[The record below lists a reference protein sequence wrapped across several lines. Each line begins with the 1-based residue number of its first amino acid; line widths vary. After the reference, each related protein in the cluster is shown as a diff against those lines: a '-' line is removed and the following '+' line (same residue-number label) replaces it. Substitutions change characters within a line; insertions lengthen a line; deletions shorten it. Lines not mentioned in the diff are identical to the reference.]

1 MKEYDVIFPNLF
13 GGIRIEHLEPVAF
26 RLFGLEVYW
35 YGIIITAGILAGYYL
50 AVYRAKKMNFDPE
63 IINDF
68 VLYAVI
74 AAVIGARLYYVIF
87 SWQDYKDNLLDIF
100 NLRRG
105 GLAIYGAVIGA
116 VAAILAYCKWKKASF
131 LKIVD
136 VAAPGLILGQ
146 IIGRWGNFMNMEAFG
161 GASDG
166 LLAMAL
172 RWDKAK
178 YIPAEMENQFT
189 LIDGVKYLQV
199 QPTFL
204 YESLWNLGVL
214 LFLLFWT
221 ERRRFD
227 GEIFCLYLLGYG
239 LGRVWIEGLRT
250 DQLLLSSGL
259 PVSQVLAAVLIIGSM
274 VWLVVGRK
282 NQSASNK
289 QD

>member
-1 MKEYDVIFPNLF
+1 
-13 GGIRIEHLEPVAF
+13 
-26 RLFGLEVYW
+26 
-35 YGIIITAGILAGYYL
+35 
-50 AVYRAKKMNFDPE
+50 
-63 IINDF
+63 
-68 VLYAVI
+68 
-74 AAVIGARLYYVIF
+74 
-87 SWQDYKDNLLDIF
+87 
-100 NLRRG
+100 
-105 GLAIYGAVIGA
+105 
-116 VAAILAYCKWKKASF
+116 
-131 LKIVD
+131 
-136 VAAPGLILGQ
+136 
-146 IIGRWGNFMNMEAFG
+146 MEAFG

>member
-1 MKEYDVIFPNLF
+1 MKEYDVIFPHLF
-13 GGIRIEHLEPVAF
+13 GGIKIEHLDPVAF

-50 AVYRAKKMNFDPE
+50 AVYRAKKMNLDPE
-63 IINDF
+63 VINDF
-68 VLYAVI
+68 VLYAVV

-116 VAAILAYCKWKKASF
+116 VTALLAYSKVKKISF
-131 LKIVD
+131 LKIAD

-172 RWDKAK
+172 RWDKVK
-178 YIPAEMENQFT
+178 YIPAGMENQFT

-204 YESLWNLGVL
+204 YESLWNMGVL
-214 LFLLFWT
+214 LCLLLWT
-221 ERRRFD
+221 KKRRFA
-227 GEIFCLYLLGYG
+227 GEIF
-239 LGRVWIEGLRT
+239 
-250 DQLLLSSGL
+250 
-259 PVSQVLAAVLIIGSM
+259 
-274 VWLVVGRK
+274 
-282 NQSASNK
+282 
-289 QD
+289 

>member
-1 MKEYDVIFPNLF
+1 MKQYDVIFPNIF
-13 GGIRIEHLEPVAF
+13 GGIKIENLDPIAF

-35 YGIIITAGILAGYYL
+35 YGLIITIGIVAGYYL
-50 AVYRAKKMNFDPE
+50 AYYRAKKMGLDQE

-68 VLYAVI
+68 VLYAVVS
-74 AAVIGARLYYVIF
+74 AVVGARLYYVIF
-87 SWQDYKDNLLDIF
+87 SWKDYQNDLLQIF
-100 NLRRG
+100 NLRNG

-116 VAAILAYCKWKKASF
+116 VIALTVYSKVKKVDFMKVA
-131 LKIVD
+131 D

-172 RWDKAK
+172 NWDKVK
-178 YIPAEMENQFT
+178 YIPNGMEEQFT
-189 LIDGVKYLQV
+189 MIDGFKYLQV

-214 LFLLFWT
+214 AILIWAT
-221 ERRRFD
+221 PKRKFD
-227 GEIFCLYLLGYG
+227 GQILCLYLLGYG

-250 DQLLLSSGL
+250 DQLLLAGSGL
-259 PVSQVLAAVLIIGSM
+259 PASQVLAGILIVFSLL
-274 VWLVVGRK
+274 WLIYGIKKLTVR
-282 NQSASNK
+282 
-289 QD
+289 

>member
-1 MKEYDVIFPNLF
+1 MKEYDVIFPHLF
-13 GGIRIEHLEPVAF
+13 GGIKIEHLDPVAF

-35 YGIIITAGILAGYYL
+35 YGIIITAGIVAGYYL
-50 AVYRAKKMNFDPE
+50 AAYRAKKMSFDPE

-74 AAVIGARLYYVIF
+74 AAVIGARVYYVIF
-87 SWQDYKDNLLDIF
+87 SWQDYKDNLLYIF

-116 VAAILAYCKWKKASF
+116 VAAALAYSKWKKTSF
-131 LKIVD
+131 FKIAD

-172 RWDKAK
+172 RWDKVK
-178 YIPAEMENQFT
+178 YIPAGMENQFT

-221 ERRRFD
+221 KKRRFD

-250 DQLLLSSGL
+250 DQLLLSAGV
-259 PVSQVLAAVLIIGSM
+259 PVSQVLAGILIIGSAAWW
-274 VWLVVGRK
+274 VIGRK
-282 NQSASNK
+282 K
-289 QD
+289 QPVSDK